1 MDSLSQ
7 VSFRSRTILVAI
19 NNSLATSF
27 KIIPLKCKAE
37 MLAVEIV
44 LENKFLE
51 VLSPVKVTYIITV

>member
-7 VSFRSRTILVAI
+7 VSFRSRTTIVTI